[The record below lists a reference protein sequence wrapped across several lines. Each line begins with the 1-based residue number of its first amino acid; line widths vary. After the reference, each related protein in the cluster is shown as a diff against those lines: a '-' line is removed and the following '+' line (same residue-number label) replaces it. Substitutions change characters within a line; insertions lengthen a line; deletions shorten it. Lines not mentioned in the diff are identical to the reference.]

1 MNNILKKLKE
11 IQGIAWGIVAVA
23 FIIGIWIGLP
33 GEHKDDHNNHSVTE
47 KAEAWTCSMHP
58 SVNLPEPGQCPICFM
73 DLIPVEKSSSAVN
86 RNELSL
92 SKEAQA
98 LADIETIVVKHGK
111 AFAEMHVSGKVDYDE
126 TRIKSITAW
135 VPGRIERLFVDF
147 TGISVQKGDHLV
159 ELYSPELYSAQEEFL
174 QSIKMMGTEPPFD
187 LISSSARQKL
197 QLLGL
202 TNDQIDEIEKR
213 GIPSDKVTIYSPIS
227 GVVIAK
233 SAVEGNYVKTGSI
246 LFDMVGLEKVWVK
259 LDVYE
264 TEVSMIQYGQNVTFT
279 TAALPGHEFYGTVA
293 FIDPIVDEKT
303 RTVRVRLNVDNSE
316 GMLKPGMFTSG
327 IVKVNIDSHG
337 QALGQALAGKW
348 VCPMH
353 PEEVHDQQG
362 MCSICG
368 MKLEP
373 AESLGFVHHGDG
385 KDPLL
390 VPASAVLKT
399 GKRAIVYVQKSDETF
414 EGREIVLGQRAGDY
428 YVVRSGLHQG
438 ERVVVRG
445 NFKIDSAMQISAKP
459 SMMNPDAKMDDK
471 KPMLHQH

>member
-1 MNNILKKLKE
+1 MNNIIEKLKE
-11 IQGIAWGIVAVA
+11 MQSVAWVLVAVA
-23 FIIGIWIGLP
+23 FFIGLWIGLP
-33 GEHKDDHNNHSVTE
+33 GDSEGSHKNNNVTE
-47 KAEAWTCSMHP
+47 EVEAWTCSMHP
-58 SVNLPEPGQCPICFM
+58 SVHLPEPVQCPICFM
-73 DLIPVEKSSSAVN
+73 DLIPVAKSSSSVN

-98 LADIETIVVKHGK
+98 LAGVETIAVQHGE
-111 AFAEMHVSGKVDYDE
+111 AFAEIQVSGKVDFDE

-174 QSIKMMGTEPPFD
+174 QSVKMMGTDPSLS
-187 LISSSARQKL
+187 LISTSARQKL

-202 TNDQIDEIEKR
+202 TNDQIDEIEHR
-213 GIPSDKVTIYSPIS
+213 GTPSDRVTIYSPIS

-233 SAVEGNYVKTGSI
+233 SAVEGKYVKTGSK
-246 LFDMVGLEKVWVK
+246 LFDVVGLEKVWVK

-264 TEVSMIQYGQNVTFT
+264 TEVAMIQYGQNVTFT
-279 TAALPGHEFYGTVA
+279 TAALPGHEFSGTVA

-303 RTVRVRLNVDNSE
+303 RTVRVRLNVDNSA

-327 IVKVNIDSHG
+327 TVNAKIDAHG

-353 PEEVHDQQG
+353 PEEVQDHKG

-368 MKLEP
+368 MKLES

-385 KDPLL
+385 GDPLL
-390 VPASAVLKT
+390 VPVNAVLKT
-399 GKRAIVYVQKSDETF
+399 GKRAIVYIQKSDETF
-414 EGREIVLGQRAGDY
+414 EGREIVLGHRAGEY
-428 YVVRSGLHQG
+428 YVVRSGLHEG
-438 ERVVVRG
+438 ERVVVKG
-445 NFKIDSAMQISAKP
+445 NFKIDSAMQIAAKF
-459 SMMNPDAKMDDK
+459 SMMNPNAKIDK
-471 KPMLHQH
+471 N